1 MRVHS
6 DITTL
11 ISRVVSVA
19 ELLERSQVMHLSNNL
34 DFRADGCRLVRD
46 NSHVSRL
53 VQDNSP
59 AKPDV
64 LDCSGHVDLKFHHS
78 RRRVLPHKDQ
88 TEASPTFLQ
97 RPAALWRK
105 NLGS

>member
-34 DFRADGCRLVRD
+34 NFRADGCRLVRD
-46 NSHVSRL
+46 NSHVSL
-53 VQDNSP
+53 MLLETIGDFQLNDTTYV
-59 AKPDV
+59 PDV
-64 LDCSGHVDLKFHHS
+64 
-78 RRRVLPHKDQ
+78 R
-88 TEASPTFLQ
+88 T
-97 RPAALWRK
+97 
-105 NLGS
+105 